1 MDDNKKLGGN
11 IELAGFRDLD
21 GATMVVLKKIVGN
34 HTKRIE
40 ELADKLELLHLTLKQ
55 VHEREKSEKYEIH
68 AKIVDDGK
76 VFASDVTDRN
86 LFVAVDNV
94 LKKITNEMD

>member
-11 IELAGFRDLD
+11 RELAGFRDLD

-34 HTKRIE
+34 HAKRIE

>member
-1 MDDNKKLGGN
+1 MASSLGGN